1 MSNKEKTR
9 KFENWLKEQKTIA
22 GKKYVEAVK
31 NGNTRST
38 FIQIITESVLLQV
51 LNKFRE
57 IERRENEKI

>member
-9 KFENWLKEQKTIA
+9 EFENWLKEQKRIA
-22 GKKYVEAVK
+22 AKKYVEAVK

-38 FIQIITESVLLQV
+38 FIQIITESVLLRV

-57 IERRENEKI
+57 IERRENDVS

>member
-9 KFENWLKEQKTIA
+9 EVENWLKEQKKIA
-22 GKKYVEAVK
+22 SKKYVEAVK

-38 FIQIITESVLLQV
+38 FIQTITESVLLRV

-57 IERRENEKI
+57 IERRENEKV